1 MSAKPLNAFAEKDL
15 PERSVKVSI
24 PNARMPY
31 LFTFLFCIPIADMQ

>member
-24 PNARMPY
+24 PNA
-31 LFTFLFCIPIADMQ
+31 LFIYFSLLQSYSRRAIV